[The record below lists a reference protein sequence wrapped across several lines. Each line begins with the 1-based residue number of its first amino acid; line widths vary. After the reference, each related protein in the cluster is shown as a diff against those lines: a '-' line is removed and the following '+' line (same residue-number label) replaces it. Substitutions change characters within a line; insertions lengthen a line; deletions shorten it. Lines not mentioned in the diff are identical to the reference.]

1 MNATTQAQEL
11 ANKLITAGVAL
22 SNGDTST
29 IKTIDTLR
37 DILNGEQQY
46 LPEAPT
52 EPGYYIPRDE
62 TTFIL
67 CLDCDGDW
75 SAKELD
81 LNKYGRFTEVRDE
94 DGTCYHPWSFIV
106 RLLPASAFPLIR
118 IASVTDLKFTYK
130 LKEENDND

>member
-22 SNGDTST
+22 SNGDTNT

-37 DILNGEQQY
+37 DIINDEQY

-52 EPGYYIPRDE
+52 EPGYYIPRDG

-67 CLDCDGDW
+67 CLDGDGDW

-130 LKEENDND
+130 PKEENDND

>member
-1 MNATTQAQEL
+1 MNDTPQAQEL
-11 ANKLITAGVAL
+11 AYKLIMTG
-22 SNGDTST
+22 
-29 IKTIDTLR
+29 IKFYTENASMSETLDTLR

-52 EPGYYIPRDE
+52 EPGYYIPRDR

-67 CLDCDGDW
+67 CLDGDGDW